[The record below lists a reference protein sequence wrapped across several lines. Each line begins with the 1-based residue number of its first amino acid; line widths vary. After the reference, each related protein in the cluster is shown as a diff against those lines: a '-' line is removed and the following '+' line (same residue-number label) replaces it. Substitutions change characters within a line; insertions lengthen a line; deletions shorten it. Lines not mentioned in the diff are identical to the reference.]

1 MSLTPLSESFT
12 RALGLVLP
20 ADRLTLEPATRW
32 TYGYDNS
39 RRHALPGV
47 VVFPQTTAEVANIV
61 RCCVDHNVPLVVHGR
76 GTSTTG
82 SAVAIAGGLVL
93 STERMNQILAIDPA
107 NRTATVQP
115 GVLNQTLQDEL
126 SPTHLF
132 WPPDPS
138 SQAFATI
145 GANLALNSA
154 GPLAVKYGAPR
165 ENTLALEAVTG
176 NGDIIRT
183 GIGTT
188 KSAIGYDFTRLLIGS
203 EGTLAIIT
211 EATLLLTPLPPR
223 RALLSGWYASVE
235 AATEVVA
242 HIMARPIIPCS
253 LEFMDANALQILR
266 EQTTL
271 SIPNEARALLLIEL
285 DGSAETLESQVTQV
299 ATTAKTRGCLQLG
312 TAITAAEQ
320 SALWQAR
327 KQLSPALRTL
337 SPGKINE
344 DIVVP
349 VAQIPEL
356 IRRVDQLSASYGIRI
371 VNFGHAGN
379 GNIHTNLLIDP
390 TQADE
395 ARRAK
400 LCLNDLFALVIELGG
415 ALSGEHGIGLEK
427 RPYMT
432 LQYGEVELRLMRDI
446 KRVFDPLGILN
457 PGKLIPDPT

>member
-1 MSLTPLSESFT
+1 MSLTSLSESFT
-12 RALGLVLP
+12 RALAQVLP
-20 ADRLTLEPATRW
+20 KDRLTLEEATRW

-39 RRHALPGV
+39 RRHALPGA
-47 VVFPQTTAEVANIV
+47 VVFPQTTAEVASIV
-61 RCCVDHNVPLVVHGR
+61 RCCVDYSIPLVVHGR

-82 SAVAIAGGLVL
+82 SAVAIDGGLVL

-138 SQAFATI
+138 SQAFSTI

-188 KSAIGYDFTRLLIGS
+188 KSAIGYDLTRLLIGS

-211 EATLLLTPLPPR
+211 EATLLLTPLPPA
-223 RALLSGWYASVE
+223 RALLSGWYTSVE

-242 HIMARPIIPCS
+242 HIMARPVIPCS

-266 EQTTL
+266 EQTSL
-271 SIPNEARALLLIEL
+271 SIPGEARALLLIEL
-285 DGSAETLESQVTQV
+285 DGDAQTLETQVAQVTQ
-299 ATTAKTRGCLQLG
+299 TAKTRGCLHLG
-312 TAITAAEQ
+312 TAITPAEQ
-320 SALWQAR
+320 NALWQAR

-349 VAQIPEL
+349 VARIPEL
-356 IRRVDQLSASYGIRI
+356 IQRVDQLASTYGIRI

-390 TQADE
+390 TQTDE

-400 LCLNDLFALVIELGG
+400 LCLNDLFALVIDLGG

-432 LQYGEVELRLMRDI
+432 LQYGEKELQLMRAI
-446 KRVFDPLGILN
+446 KRVFDPHGILN